1 MTFGTIMVN
10 VDFDEDS
17 QDRIYIAADIASR
30 FGSFLIGVAGWSL
43 RRHEDPRLSGINYG
57 TESSQKKILERLE
70 QLKTTFQNI
79 AGANPRGTEWRSSTG
94 FPNEFIS
101 AQARAADLL
110 VIGQALL
117 SGDEFHTYDPGTVIL
132 AVGRPVLVIPRGMR
146 HFQASNVLIAWKDT
160 REARRAVRDALPF
173 LKQAQSVHI
182 AMANPAGSQSA
193 DAQIADLVAYLK
205 HHDISVSG
213 QIASVADEN
222 EGNIL
227 GGLARKHDS
236 NLIVAGAYG
245 RTRLSE
251 WIFGGVTRHL
261 LLTSR
266 VPCLFS
272 N

>member
-1 MTFGTIMVN
+1 MSFGTIMVN

-17 QDRIYIAADIASR
+17 QDRIHIAAGIANR
-30 FGSFLIGVAGWSL
+30 FDSFLIGVAGWSL
-43 RRHEDPRLSGINYG
+43 RKHDDPRLSGMNYS
-57 TESSQKKILERLE
+57 TENAQKKILERLD
-70 QLKTTFQNI
+70 QLKATFQHI
-79 AGANPRGTEWRSSTG
+79 VGETPRGTEWRSSTG
-94 FPNEFIS
+94 IPNEFIS

-110 VIGQALL
+110 VIGRALL
-117 SGDEFHTYDPGTVIL
+117 PGDEFHTYDPGTVIL
-132 AVGRPVLVIPRGMR
+132 AAGRPVLVIPHGMH
-146 HFQASNVLIAWKDT
+146 HFQPSNVLIAWKDS

-173 LKQAQSVHI
+173 LKQAQSVSI
-182 AMANPAGSQSA
+182 AMANPADPQRA
-193 DAQIADLVAYLK
+193 DAQIADLVEYLR
-205 HHDISVSG
+205 HHDISVSR
-213 QIASVADEN
+213 QIATVADEN

-227 GGLARKHDS
+227 SELARNYDS

-245 RTRLSE
+245 RTRLRE